1 MGKSEFSKQT
11 VAQAIIDKIE
21 KDYEPVSI
29 ETSLFKNYN
38 NPTKITLQDDD
49 EGYTPDIKVILK
61 DKTTNLYEIVLKHEY
76 SFDKWKILSSYANE
90 NKGKLIIIVPE
101 WLLNNLKK
109 SLKDNNLK
117 NIHIIYFQKK
127 KEETD

>member
-76 SFDKWKILSSYANE
+76 NFDKWKILSSYANE

-109 SLKDNNLK
+109 SLKENNLK